1 MDIACPTCRADYEID
16 DASVGENGRK
26 VRCSSCGTV
35 WRVFRGGLSSDALD
49 ITPLPPP
56 AEQRE
61 TAFQEESAFADG
73 PPVPGMARDLS
84 TDELPAGDP
93 PTPGP
98 RRVKWAKEPKA
109 PKPPSA
115 LRRAMF
121 SAPAGLALLTLG
133 IIGGAVHQRTKVV
146 DALPQA
152 APLFAAIGLPVNL
165 RGVAI
170 QNVASRLVEDNGASI
185 LVVDGDLKNITA
197 NIIDVPRLRFAIR
210 DPKGQE
216 IYIWSAQPDRTKL
229 QPGETL
235 NFRRRLA
242 SPPAEARD
250 VSVRFITRA
259 DITSGIK

>member
-1 MDIACPTCRADYEID
+1 MDIACPTCRAQYDID
-16 DASVGENGRK
+16 DASVGEKGRK
-26 VRCSSCGTV
+26 VRCSSCGTI
-35 WRVFRGGLSSDALD
+35 WRVYRGGLSGHALD

-56 AEQRE
+56 EEPKEPDEVAAQAMLPEAE
-61 TAFQEESAFADG
+61 
-73 PPVPGMARDLS
+73 
-84 TDELPAGDP
+84 PAPEP
-93 PTPGP
+93 PTSEPAIAGP

-133 IIGGAVHQRTKVV
+133 VIGGAVHQRARVV
-146 DALPQA
+146 EAVPQS
-152 APLFAAIGLPVNL
+152 APLFAALGLPVNL

-170 QNVASRLVEDNGASI
+170 QNVASRLIEDNGASI

-197 NIIDVPRLRFAIR
+197 NTIDVPRLRFAIR

-216 IYIWSAQPDRTKL
+216 IYTWSAQPDRTKL

-242 SPPAEARD
+242 SPPAESRD

>member
-1 MDIACPTCRADYEID
+1 MDIACPTCRAEYDID

-26 VRCSSCGTV
+26 VRCSSCGTI
-35 WRVFRGGLSSDALD
+35 WRVFRGGLSSDALA

-56 AEQRE
+56 DEPREAEPAAPPE
-61 TAFQEESAFADG
+61 AATAPSAEDQ
-73 PPVPGMARDLS
+73 
-84 TDELPAGDP
+84 PA
-93 PTPGP
+93 PGP

-115 LRRAMF
+115 LRRAVF
-121 SAPAGLALLTLG
+121 SAPAGLALLTLAL
-133 IIGGAVHQRTKVV
+133 IGGAVHQRARVV
-146 DALPQA
+146 EALPQSA
-152 APLFAAIGLPVNL
+152 SLFATIGLPVNL

-170 QNVASRLVEDNGASI
+170 TNVASRLVEDNGAAI
-185 LVVDGDLKNITA
+185 LVVDGDLRNITA
-197 NIIDVPRLRFAIR
+197 RTIDVPRLRFAIR
-210 DPKGQE
+210 DARGQE
-216 IYIWSAQPDRTKL
+216 IYTWSAQPDRTKL

-242 SPPAEARD
+242 SPPPESLD